1 MIRRSAIAA
10 AILAASPLWAFEQ
23 DLPAGARLQ
32 AERISPLDSYSVPVG
47 VFADGTVPRYEVEGR
62 VVRRSWR
69 IDGSS
74 TTTLQLLAPLRDY
87 LVEQGYRIDF
97 QCADIDCGGFD
108 FRFGIE
114 VIPAPNMAVD
124 IRDYRFLSAS
134 RGDTDVATILASRIG
149 NFGYV
154 QVVTVGAPEAEPTLD
169 AREPDQ
175 KRPQARPEVSEPEPQ
190 AEDQLVQDLLE
201 HGHVTL
207 EGLDFETG
215 ETTLGSGPYPALKV
229 LGELMAERPTYRM
242 ALVGHTDTVGS
253 LTDNVSLSRR
263 RAEAV
268 REWLITTYGIDP
280 QRFEA
285 EGVGYLAPRDSNLRP
300 EGRRR
305 NRRVEAVLLAE

>member
-1 MIRRSAIAA
+1 VLVAG
-10 AILAASPLWAFEQ
+10 PLWAFEQ
-23 DLPAGARLQ
+23 ELPAGARLQ
-32 AERISPLDSYSVPVG
+32 VERISPLDSYSVPVG

-69 IDGSS
+69 IDGNSA
-74 TTTLQLLAPLRDY
+74 TTLQLLAPLREY
-87 LVEQGYRIDF
+87 LVQQGYRIDF
-97 QCADIDCGGFD
+97 QCADMDCGGFD

-134 RGDTDVATILASRIG
+134 RGDTDVVTILASRIG
-149 NFGYV
+149 TFGYV
-154 QVVTVGAPEAEPTLD
+154 QVVTVGAPEAEPTPGG
-169 AREPDQ
+169 REPDR
-175 KRPQARPEVSEPEPQ
+175 KRPRARPDVADPEPQ
-190 AEDQLVQDLLE
+190 TEDQLVQELLE
-201 HGHVTL
+201 HGHVPL

-215 ETTLGSGPYPALKV
+215 ETTLGTGPYPALEV
-229 LGELMAERPTYRM
+229 LGELMIRNPTYRL

-253 LTDNVSLSRR
+253 LTDNISLSRR

-268 REWLITTYGIDP
+268 RDWLVTTYGLDP
-280 QRFEA
+280 KRFVA
-285 EGVGYLAPRDSNLRP
+285 EGVGFLAPRDSNLRP